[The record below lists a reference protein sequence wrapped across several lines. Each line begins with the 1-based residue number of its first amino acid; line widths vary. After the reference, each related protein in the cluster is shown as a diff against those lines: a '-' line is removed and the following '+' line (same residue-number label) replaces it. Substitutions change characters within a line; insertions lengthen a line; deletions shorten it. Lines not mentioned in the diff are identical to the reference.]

1 MRECHR
7 CAGSPP
13 VAGVFVGSPGGHG
26 SQPQQRRPQPLLERA
41 GRAERRAAPRS
52 FLAAPETLRRTTM
65 FRVSPPPSPRR
76 RPARSTLAAREC
88 PTRPP
93 QRAGSAAWCRSDD
106 LCAPPLHWLRPAAPT
121 LAARAG
127 PPPGAAQGRDLRG
140 SRGAIDPVAET
151 FKLEGYL
158 RTSWNDPRLAFN
170 VTAGNRHKFSDASWV
185 PTWWDDAD
193 PTQANIKMD
202 YVAHDEM
209 IHMMWDPVV
218 FAANSVNER
227 GLENTAGLVNIAAD
241 GTVRRSVRIVD
252 VLSSRFNF
260 RWFPYDRQ
268 ELIIDLQLYSLSVD
282 DVMMQWL
289 SQPAAGSTEV
299 TQCLHAVDATGAFP
313 APSEWNLEPPQFTSG
328 DDITFSS
335 GLTSRAC
342 SSPSPP
348 CGKAICGVS
357 ASPAQ
362 PFAPCPSDPAR
373 RRVRRALVHPAL
385 HLHRAALLHG
395 TAAGAND
402 RDEIGNARHRSAVAG
417 HAPRF
422 AHELHAVNRLPHV
435 VRFLARNP
443 ARCLL

>member
-1 MRECHR
+1 MQLIHVIHGERSDCRRANLPVRECT
-7 CAGSPP
+7 GVQVTPP
-13 VAGVFVGSPGGHG
+13 VAGVFVGGPGGHG

-41 GRAERRAAPRS
+41 GRAERPRRAAFFSSLPQ
-52 FLAAPETLRRTTM
+52 RRCGA
-65 FRVSPPPSPRR
+65 RRCSASCSPPSPRR

-106 LCAPPLHWLRPAAPT
+106 LFAHLRSTGYDRLLRPT
-121 LAARAG
+121 LAAEG
-127 PPPGAAQGRDLRG
+127 G
-140 SRGAIDPVAET
+140 STAPEQLKVGIFVDRVWAIDPVAET

-299 TQCLHAVDATGAFP
+299 TQTDHAVDATGAFP

-335 GLTSRAC
+335 GLTYQSLL
-342 SSPSPP
+342 
-348 CGKAICGVS
+348 ITV
-357 ASPAQ
+357 
-362 PFAPCPSDPAR
+362 
-373 RRVRRALVHPAL
+373 PAL
-385 HLHRAALLHG
+385 RQSYMW
-395 TAAGAND
+395 
-402 RDEIGNARHRSAVAG
+402 RECKPRSALCSV
-417 HAPRF
+417 P
-422 AHELHAVNRLPHV
+422 L
-435 VRFLARNP
+435 
-443 ARCLL
+443 